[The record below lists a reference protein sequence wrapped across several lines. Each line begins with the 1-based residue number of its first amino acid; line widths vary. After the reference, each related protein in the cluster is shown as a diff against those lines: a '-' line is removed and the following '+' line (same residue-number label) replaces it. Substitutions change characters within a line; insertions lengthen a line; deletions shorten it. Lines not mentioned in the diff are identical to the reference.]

1 MPAEAC
7 PRCGGPKELPNPCPI
22 RANGCWM
29 WDDSYDT
36 HEFHACGNCDGTCH
50 SGFHGGRFY
59 TDGDCYPEAPHA

>member
-1 MPAEAC
+1 
-7 PRCGGPKELPNPCPI
+7 
-22 RANGCWM
+22 M